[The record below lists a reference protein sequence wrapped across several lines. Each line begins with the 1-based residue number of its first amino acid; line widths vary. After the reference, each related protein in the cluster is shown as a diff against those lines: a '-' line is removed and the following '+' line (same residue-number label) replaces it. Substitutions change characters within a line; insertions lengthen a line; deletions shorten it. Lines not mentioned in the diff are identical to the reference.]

1 MNPPPPSPATY
12 GSVTPRVALAATAAS
27 IALPPLLRIPIA
39 VLVASLSTEAAAPPV
54 PVATAWDC
62 AAAAAGSAS
71 ATSRTTVA
79 TTRCPMPAR
88 YPRPTGTKLFAGAPE
103 TAPRLASAPRRGDE
117 VAGVVHVRRDRQRR
131 RIAALR
137 EQLVE
142 HPSVVQ
148 PDVGERAPVATAR
161 LHAKPVA
168 DVPARG
174 QHARG
179 ERRRRMTEAL
189 NPSIHLRR

>member
-39 VLVASLSTEAAAPPV
+39 VLVASLSTDAAAPPV

-62 AAAAAGSAS
+62 AAAAAGNAS

-88 YPRPTGTKLFAGAPE
+88 YPGTRGTKRSPLSTLGPAG
-103 TAPRLASAPRRGDE
+103 
-117 VAGVVHVRRDRQRR
+117 RDALSSRQGNYR
-131 RIAALR
+131 
-137 EQLVE
+137 Q
-142 HPSVVQ
+142 
-148 PDVGERAPVATAR
+148 AR
-161 LHAKPVA
+161 
-168 DVPARG
+168 
-174 QHARG
+174 Q
-179 ERRRRMTEAL
+179 
-189 NPSIHLRR
+189 

>member
-12 GSVTPRVALAATAAS
+12 GSVTPRVAFAAMAAS

-39 VLVASLSTEAAAPPV
+39 VLVASLSTDAAAPPV

-62 AAAAAGSAS
+62 AAAAAGNAS

-79 TTRCPMPAR
+79 TTRCPMPAP
-88 YPRPTGTKLFAGAPE
+88 YPGPSGTKRRAATDSLLAGAPE
-103 TAPRLASAPRRGDE
+103 AALRLAGTPRRGDE
-117 VAGVVHVRRDRQRR
+117 AVGVVDVRRDRQRR
-131 RIAALR
+131 RIATLR

-148 PDVGERAPVATAR
+148 PDVGERASVAIAR
-161 LHAKPVA
+161 VHAKPV
-168 DVPARG
+168 
-174 QHARG
+174 
-179 ERRRRMTEAL
+179 
-189 NPSIHLRR
+189 